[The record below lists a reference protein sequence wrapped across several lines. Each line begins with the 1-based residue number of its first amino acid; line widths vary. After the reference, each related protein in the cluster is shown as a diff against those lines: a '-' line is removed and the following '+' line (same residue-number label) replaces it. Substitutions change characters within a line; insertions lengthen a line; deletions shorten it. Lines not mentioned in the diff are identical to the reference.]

1 MEDSIM
7 PNHSTHPRILFV
19 TPEVAF
25 MPEGGGNRTNYIG
38 ADSGCFGDFLAEL
51 INDLLNLGVDVHVA
65 QPDYRELFELLSRN
79 EQANPSI
86 TLPIDR
92 VHLAEDR
99 AFFYSKPIN
108 SNYERENIKIS
119 LNFQREVINQI
130 APRVQPDLIHCHDW
144 MTGLIPAAAMNFEIP
159 SLFTAHKFETARTI
173 LSYIEDIGI
182 DAAGFWQNLF
192 YDKYPGSY
200 MQTRDA
206 NPLDLL
212 LSGILAASH
221 VNTTGPGLLPNIA
234 EGRSDYCYSPLG
246 QLLAQ
251 KWKAGCAC
259 EIPGSPHIGLNPT
272 NNNKLYRS
280 SRPNENHAGNQNNG
294 RAKRQSIP
302 SSDNRTTA
310 KCYIDLYETILQRTS
325 VTSESKKVRPINKK
339 NRAIGSGVQAI
350 PYPKARR
357 TKSYPLPNERIS
369 TPAMASI

>member
-1 MEDSIM
+1 MSRK
-7 PNHSTHPRILFV
+7 STHPRILFV

-25 MPEGGGNRTNYIG
+25 MPEGQGSRTNFISANAG
-38 ADSGCFGDFLAEL
+38 GFGDFPAEL
-51 INDLLNLGVDVHVA
+51 IINFFELGADVHVA
-65 QPDYRELFELLSRN
+65 QPDFRKIFEISCWKEGVGVN
-79 EQANPSI
+79 VK
-86 TLPIDR
+86 LPDDR

-99 AFFYSKPIN
+99 AIFYSKPIN
-108 SNYERENIKIS
+108 SNSVWENIKIS
-119 LNFQREVINQI
+119 LAFQREVINQI
-130 APRVQPDLIHCHDW
+130 EPRVQPDLIHCFDW
-144 MTGLIPAAAMNFEIP
+144 MTGLIPAAVKKSETP
-159 SLFTAHKFETARTI
+159 CLFTVQQFDTARSL
-173 LSYIEDIGI
+173 LSYVEDIGI

-350 PYPKARR
+350 PYPKTRR